1 MCVGVNGVAPE
12 IFNRSGGWMGV
23 KHCPHGV
30 RRSPTGISAPGPRLP
45 EELTAAFLQ
54 PLPTLYLGPG

>member
-12 IFNRSGGWMGV
+12 IFDRSVGWIGV
-23 KHCPHGV
+23 KHCSRGV
-30 RRSPTGISAPGPRLP
+30 RGSPMGISAPSPGLP

-54 PLPTLYLGPG
+54 PLPTPYLGPG